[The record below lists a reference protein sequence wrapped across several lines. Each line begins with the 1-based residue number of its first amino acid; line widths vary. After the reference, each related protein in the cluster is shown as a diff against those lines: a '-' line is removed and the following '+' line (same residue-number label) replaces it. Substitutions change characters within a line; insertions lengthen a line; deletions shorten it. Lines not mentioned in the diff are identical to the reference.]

1 MINTIPIQVDIHFIV
16 QDFKIDALRPS
27 KTRRKMLKP
36 FCSGKKETSVE
47 TEVATKTNC
56 L

>member
-1 MINTIPIQVDIHFIV
+1 MLVYATEMLRLFI
-16 QDFKIDALRPS
+16 
-27 KTRRKMLKP
+27 
-36 FCSGKKETSVE
+36 KKETSVE